1 MKIKK
6 LIPLL
11 LAAVC
16 LTACADIPPVKEPV
30 PVEQQTVIAPPEE
43 GWTAEELMSVTYF
56 DGIELCYPLTLR
68 DLGPEYSCSTYTVGA
83 NEGRP
88 EYVLMKENGAVY
100 EEATYGYIFFES
112 EGRDINADSKISYLL
127 STFFNI
133 NGISANTPAAEIEK
147 ALGAPDSIVDA
158 NDNISHYIYTDSE
171 TGKELMKLYVIKSEE
186 LVLSAE
192 ILL

>member
-11 LAAVC
+11 FAAAC
-16 LTACADIPPVKEPV
+16 LTACAQIPPVKEPV
-30 PVEQQTVIAPPEE
+30 PTEQQKTVAPPEN

-68 DLGPEYSCSTYTVGA
+68 DLGPEYCCSTYTVGA

-88 EYVLMKENGAVY
+88 EYVLMKENGAVF
-100 EEATYGYIFFES
+100 EEVSYGYIFFGSDGS
-112 EGRDINADSKISYLL
+112 EINADSKISYLL
-127 STFFNI
+127 SEHFII
-133 NGISANTPAAEIEK
+133 NGISMNTPAAEIEK

-171 TGKELMKLYVIKSEE
+171 TGKDLMKLYVIKSEE

>member
-16 LTACADIPPVKEPV
+16 LTACAQIPPVKEPV
-30 PVEQQTVIAPPEE
+30 PEEQQKTVAPPEG

-68 DLGPEYSCSTYTVGA
+68 DLGSEYSCSTYTVGA

-100 EEATYGYIFFES
+100 EEATYGYILFES
-112 EGRDINADSKISYLL
+112 EGRDINADSKISYLF
-127 STFFNI
+127 SVHFNI
-133 NGISANTPAAEIEK
+133 NGISMNTPAAEIEK
-147 ALGAPDSIVDA
+147 ALGAPDSITVTE
-158 NDNISHYIYTDSE
+158 DNISCYLYTDRE
-171 TGKELMKLYVIKSEE
+171 TGKELMKLYATSVFWD
-186 LVLSAE
+186 AE
-192 ILL
+192 ILLD